1 MTTGSLLAHPA
12 VFRERG
18 TGPPR
23 AAPSPPWTRSRRS
36 RQLCPSVY
44 RSSCFLPSGASF
56 DPHLGNSIPATFLPG
71 PLGISAGQMVYTARL
86 RPHCTTKSCALVPRM
101 WHVVEWRSS
110 WSASQFWHS
119 ERSDQSQFGR
129 YYGPGTSAGHD
140 SPSSAR
146 SVSTV
151 HVGQPQP
158 RKSPSPVRIAASNAR
173 ARATGAQSFGSLG
186 TRRRAAVSR
195 CS

>member
-56 DPHLGNSIPATFLPG
+56 DPHLGNSIPALLRPG
-71 PLGISAGQMVYTARL
+71 PLDITAGHMVHAVRL
-86 RPHCTTKSCALVPRM
+86 GPHCTTKSCALMAHM
-101 WHVVEWRSS
+101 WHAGEPRSS
-110 WSASQFWHS
+110 WSTSQFWGS
-119 ERSDQSQFGR
+119 ERSIQSQFR
-129 YYGPGTSAGHD
+129 PYYGPETSAGHD
-140 SPSSAR
+140 STSSAR

-158 RKSPSPVRIAASNAR
+158 RKSWSPVRMPALR
-173 ARATGAQSFGSLG
+173 TMARATVGQSLGSRG
-186 TRRRAAVSR
+186 TRRRAAASTR
-195 CS
+195 S